1 MSKFARSVRLSI
13 KNLYIRIEYTCTS
26 EENTLLVSRVRYASA
41 KRCTVRGY
49 PLRDFH
55 SAAIVINIRVLRASR
70 TDRRRDPAYVKRDS
84 TSGTH
89 PARRLF
95 TPVAA
100 SSASSLPLPL
110 HRKEVNRD
118 VIVSWPRW
126 RYRCTHRERRYRWL
140 VAPIFQPR
148 NSPDAARGENERKRN
163 RVSLRLRLRDE
174 AGLPCEGFLT
184 SCRRKCDADPAARI
198 SASHLWEFSFS
209 FLSALLFRS
218 SFLRIIYLA
227 VDPSQGRTLDCIAKM
242 PSRGFSGEWPRFIE
256 VESILDCIVICRMQ
270 LINIITCVFII

>member
-13 KNLYIRIEYTCTS
+13 KSLYIRIECTCTS
-26 EENTLLVSRVRYASA
+26 EENTLLVSRVRYAFA

-100 SSASSLPLPL
+100 SSASSPPPAPPPKGGKPRRDRILAAMTISL
-110 HRKEVNRD
+110 HA
-118 VIVSWPRW
+118 PRETLSST
-126 RYRCTHRERRYRWL
+126 RRANFSTAKLARRREGREREKEKQGISTIK
-140 VAPIFQPR
+140 VAR
-148 NSPDAARGENERKRN
+148 
-163 RVSLRLRLRDE
+163 
-174 AGLPCEGFLT
+174 
-184 SCRRKCDADPAARI
+184 
-198 SASHLWEFSFS
+198 
-209 FLSALLFRS
+209 
-218 SFLRIIYLA
+218 
-227 VDPSQGRTLDCIAKM
+227 
-242 PSRGFSGEWPRFIE
+242 
-256 VESILDCIVICRMQ
+256 
-270 LINIITCVFII
+270 